1 MSAPQ
6 TVEKVAQTQI
16 SADDL
21 LPALAALANC
31 AHIHTYDSFICRL
44 AALSCTIFL
53 GLTVYRH
60 TEGADVCLP
69 LCDF

>member
-6 TVEKVAQTQI
+6 TVEKVAQPQI
-16 SADDL
+16 RADDL
-21 LPALAALANC
+21 LTVLAALANC
-31 AHIHTYDSFICRL
+31 AHIHTYDSLICRL

-60 TEGADVCLP
+60 MKGRTLSAP
-69 LCDF
+69 I